1 MQKIFL
7 SYHFDDEITP
17 VVNSIRKLIK
27 THSLEIVDGTRLG
40 GQTLIDGIKKKIA
53 SSDAAIILLTKRDAG
68 ESSDWVKH
76 ERSTAQTLGKRFL
89 AITEKGLQQSAP
101 FTGFEYKEYD
111 PNDLAKTLLD
121 ISEAIFGW
129 KLDLGERIVAHL
141 EPEEIVNIV
150 RENYEKKGVVQ
161 YRLLNKGDFGEWKN
175 AKVVPKPGGVSLFLN
190 GVSKDAELQIRI
202 TANNSIK
209 ESVVINRN
217 LRFSVS

>member
-40 GQTLIDGIKKKIA
+40 GQTLIDGVKKKIV

-68 ESSDWVKH
+68 KSSDWVNH
-76 ERSTAQTLGKRFL
+76 ERTTAQALGKRFL
-89 AITEKGLQQSAP
+89 ALIEKGLQQSAP
-101 FTGFEYKEYD
+101 FTGFEYKVFD

-121 ISEAIFGW
+121 VSEAIFGW
-129 KLDLGERIVAHL
+129 KLDLGEQIVAHL
-141 EPEEIVNIV
+141 EPEGIVTTV
-150 RENYEKKGVVQ
+150 RENYDKKGVVQ
-161 YRLLNKGDFGEWKN
+161 YRLLKKGDFGEWKD

-202 TANNSIK
+202 KANNRIK

-217 LRFSVS
+217 LRFSVL